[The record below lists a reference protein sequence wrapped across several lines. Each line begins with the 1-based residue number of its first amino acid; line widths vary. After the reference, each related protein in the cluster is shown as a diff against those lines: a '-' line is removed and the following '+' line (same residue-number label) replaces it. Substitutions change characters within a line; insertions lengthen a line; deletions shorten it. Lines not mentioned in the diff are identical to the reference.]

1 MKIKLSIFLIFF
13 VSGFYSQH
21 PKSDRPSEEKFL
33 IGKLQKAKTALDSAK
48 ALNTLI
54 AFLSSENSEKSFSYQ
69 NTALNLYKRNN
80 FPSEKASYFIS
91 IADAYW
97 YSGQFKSAMDFYLK
111 ALIIGDSLNDKYI
124 IAKSKYNIGWIK
136 VLQLEQYQEVSYL
149 YDALKTF
156 KEIRDTGYIIQLN
169 DALGNYYGQFS
180 NRFKYSKDSSLK
192 YFINSL
198 DLIETSTFKQNA
210 PGCLSNL
217 ALFYEREKDYVNA
230 KKYAVLSIETSEKYK
245 DNYNFIYSS
254 TILANVYIKTDS
266 IQKSKNIIL
275 KIIPLLNNAIA
286 DESRS
291 NVYSMLITIYSK
303 EKNFEKALEYS
314 LKYKSLSDSIKQ
326 KTFNDNLLQ
335 KETDYKME
343 KKDKA
348 LSELELKN
356 QLQTVKNK
364 NNFYA
369 IIGLSIFGFLILI
382 ILYFLFKSNKQKNNS
397 NILLSKQNEIIN
409 QKNIEIQQSM
419 QYAKGIQQALL
430 PTEKYITNNLK
441 RLKKK

>member
-1 MKIKLSIFLIFF
+1 MKIKFLISVILFANAI
-13 VSGFYSQH
+13 YAQNQ
-21 PKSDRPSEEKFL
+21 KSDRPSEEKYL
-33 IGKLQKAKTALDSAK
+33 IGKLQSAKTALDSAK

-54 AFLSSENSEKSFSYQ
+54 GFLSSENSEKSFSYQ
-69 NTALNLYKRNN
+69 STALNLYRRNN
-80 FPSEKASYFIS
+80 FPSEKASFYIS

-97 YSGQFKSAMDFYLK
+97 YSGEFKTSMDFYLK
-111 ALIIGDSLNDKYI
+111 ALIIGDSLDDKYI

-136 VLQLEQYQEVSYL
+136 ALQLEQYQAVSYL
-149 YDALKTF
+149 YEALTTF

-180 NRFKYSKDSSLK
+180 NKYKYSKDSSLK
-192 YFINSL
+192 YYLNSL
-198 DLIETSTFKQNA
+198 DLIKTSTNKQNA

-217 ALFYEREKDYVNA
+217 ALFYEREEDYNNA
-230 KKYAVLSIETSEKYK
+230 RKYAILAIETSEKYK
-245 DNYNFIYSS
+245 DTYNYIYSS
-254 TILANVYIKTDS
+254 TILANIYIKTDS
-266 IQKSKNIIL
+266 IQQSKKIIL

-291 NVYSMLITIYSK
+291 SVYAMLITIYTK

-314 LKYKSLSDSIKQ
+314 LKHKLLSDSINQ

-335 KETDYKME
+335 KETDYKLE

-364 NNFYA
+364 NNFYV
-369 IIGLSIFGFLILI
+369 IIGLATFGFLILI
-382 ILYFLFKSNKQKNNS
+382 ILYFLYKSNQQKNNS

-430 PTEKYITNNLK
+430 PTEKYLASNLK